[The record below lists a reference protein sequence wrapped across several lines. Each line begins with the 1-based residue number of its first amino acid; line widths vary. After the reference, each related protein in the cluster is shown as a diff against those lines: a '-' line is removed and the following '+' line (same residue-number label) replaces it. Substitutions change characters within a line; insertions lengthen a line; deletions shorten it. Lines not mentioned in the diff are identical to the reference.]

1 MVTFC
6 GIEFIDEEIS
16 MARKC
21 AICGKGPMSGNNVS
35 HSHRLSRR
43 RFNVNVQKVR
53 AMIDGSPKNVYVCT
67 KCLKANKV
75 TRAV

>member
-1 MVTFC
+1 
-6 GIEFIDEEIS
+6 

-21 AICGKGPMSGNNVS
+21 AICGKGPMSGNHVS
-35 HSHRLSRR
+35 HSHRLTRR

-53 AMIDGSPKNVYVCT
+53 AIVNGSVQNIYACT

-75 TRAV
+75 KRAV

>member
-1 MVTFC
+1 
-6 GIEFIDEEIS
+6 

-21 AICGKGPMSGNNVS
+21 AVCGKGPMSGNHIS
-35 HSHRLSRR
+35 HSHRLTRR

-53 AMIDGSPKNVYVCT
+53 AVFNGSTQNIYVCT

-75 TRAV
+75 TRAI